1 MKEYPSIEGPSKA
14 PRDQCIAFFKYDGS
28 NLRFE
33 WQRKKG
39 WCKFGTRHDE
49 SHEVFGEA
57 IKLFNETIA
66 IKIDPILRKE
76 YRDAQII
83 TVYCEFFGKQS
94 FAGQHVIGD
103 PKQLVLIDVEI
114 YKKGFISP
122 REFVKNFGNL
132 DISAKVVYEGNLNDQ
147 FINDVRENRLSTLL
161 EEGVVCKGGSGHKI
175 WRSKIKTKEYLEKLK
190 KVFGGEWEKY
200 GE

>member
-39 WCKFGTRHDE
+39 WCKFGTRHCLFDE

-94 FAGQHVIGD
+94 FI
-103 PKQLVLIDVEI
+103 
-114 YKKGFISP
+114 
-122 REFVKNFGNL
+122 
-132 DISAKVVYEGNLNDQ
+132 
-147 FINDVRENRLSTLL
+147 
-161 EEGVVCKGGSGHKI
+161 
-175 WRSKIKTKEYLEKLK
+175 
-190 KVFGGEWEKY
+190 
-200 GE
+200 